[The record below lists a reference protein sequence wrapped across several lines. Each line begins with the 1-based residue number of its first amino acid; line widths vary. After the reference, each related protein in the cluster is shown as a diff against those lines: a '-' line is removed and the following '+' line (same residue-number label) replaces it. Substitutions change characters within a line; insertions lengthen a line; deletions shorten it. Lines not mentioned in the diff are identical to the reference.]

1 MPQGLWSPVASAL
14 QPLAARSFA
23 DAHGLGDLALGPA
36 FFLEEPGL
44 QPAGFFPVVERR
56 VQAWPSI
63 ADHPETLVFNVP
75 LSNLLCNSQPCCA
88 TQPYC
93 AKPPPGEGGVREVG
107 PLNALGSA
115 HTLSR
120 FGPLHLGLLRP
131 DGGGEKAWS

>member
-75 LSNLLCNSQPCCA
+75 LSKSRSRTLRSA
-88 TQPYC
+88 
-93 AKPPPGEGGVREVG
+93 RVG
-107 PLNALGSA
+107 DAWPSGAG
-115 HTLSR
+115 
-120 FGPLHLGLLRP
+120 
-131 DGGGEKAWS
+131 DGGRPAEFCRKFRF